1 MQLLEI
7 KPPVSAD
14 RCALYL
20 NGMWLGCATSAQLGE
35 RASSLWLA
43 EHCKENHV
51 CVYFMAS

>member
-20 NGMWLGCATSAQLGE
+20 NGMWPGCATSAQLGE
-35 RASSLWLA
+35 RASPLWLA